1 MESTPYLKLVFAADG
16 KPSDYKLEIA
26 HAIDDDLLTYRTDY
40 EIVKDQTLFLLPGS
54 LIEQQKFKI
63 LSEKFG
69 FKKTNDISKADVILR
84 GPKTPYLKNI
94 TIFNVTM
101 ISNNVQRDII
111 ERASNYHDEK
121 INAFIRSQ
129 GSRIN
134 LIVPLYST
142 WEAKG
147 EFLKNHNLHRYSTN
161 NWHQRSVIIKSEP
174 FSINS
179 HIYDDSPLIEHQIN
193 RKGIIFDQETC
204 LNIGRM
210 LKSPDTEN
218 RELILELLSNC
229 DYNESA
235 LYILV
240 LIKEFQWEFA
250 RLPTTRKAFK
260 AMLAYL
266 NIDRKRIG
274 FLTTDDI
281 IHSLKSMNKYT
292 AKHLEQLVA
301 IQKHLVSFTI
311 GADTIT
317 TTCINDAEELDL

>member
-1 MESTPYLKLVFAADG
+1 MESTSYLKLVFTDDA
-16 KPSDYKLEIA
+16 KPSEYKLEIA
-26 HAIDDDLLTYRTDY
+26 HAIDCDHLTYESHY
-40 EIVKDQTLFLLPGS
+40 EIVKGQTLFLLPGS

-69 FKKTNDISKADVILR
+69 FKKANDINKADVILR
-84 GPKTPYLKNI
+84 GPKTSYLKRI
-94 TIFNVTM
+94 TIFSVTLCT
-101 ISNNVQRDII
+101 NNTQRDII

-121 INAFIRSQ
+121 IKTFIQSQ
-129 GSRIN
+129 GNSVN
-134 LIVPLYST
+134 LIVPYYST
-142 WEAKG
+142 WEPRG
-147 EFLKNHNLHRYSTN
+147 EYLKNHNLHTYQVK
-161 NWHQRSVIIKSEP
+161 NWFSRSVIIKAEP

-179 HIYDDSPLIEHQIN
+179 PIYDDTSLMEHQIN
-193 RKGIIFDQETC
+193 RKGIIFDQDVC
-204 LNIGRM
+204 INIGRM
-210 LKSPDTEN
+210 LKSPDSEN
-218 RELILELLSNC
+218 HELILELLSNC

-240 LIKEFQWEFA
+240 LIKEFQWEFT

-266 NIDRKRIG
+266 HINRKRIG

-292 AKHLEQLVA
+292 AKHLEQLVT
-301 IQKHLVSFTI
+301 IQKHLVSVTI